1 MILGGGEKLVGSKL
15 IAAIILVTVA
25 LILYTWN
32 IFGMRKQLLKKHV
45 IGLSIA
51 WCCDL
56 IATILF
62 FLIGQQIKTKMT
74 PMVIF
79 HTWLGYLA
87 LILMLILVILVIRHW
102 RNSVHHLPANIRNY
116 ALISWV
122 IWIIDYL
129 AGMLMR

>member
-1 MILGGGEKLVGSKL
+1 MKSKL

-45 IGLSIA
+45 IGLIIA

-56 IATILF
+56 VATILF
-62 FLIGQQIKTKMT
+62 FLIGQQIKTRAT
-74 PMVIF
+74 SMVIF

-87 LILMLILVILVIRHW
+87 LILMLLLVIFVIRQW
-102 RNSVHHLPANIRNY
+102 KKSAHHLPANIRTY
-116 ALISWV
+116 AVISWV
-122 IWIIDYL
+122 IWIVDYL
-129 AGMLMR
+129 AGMMMR

>member
-1 MILGGGEKLVGSKL
+1 MGSKL

-25 LILYTWN
+25 LVLYTWT
-32 IFGMRKQLLKKHV
+32 IFAMRKQLLRKHV

-62 FLIGQQIKTKMT
+62 FLIGQQIKTKAT
-74 PMVIF
+74 AMVIF

-87 LILMLILVILVIRHW
+87 LILMLILVILVIRQW
-102 RNSVHHLPANIRNY
+102 RKSAHHMPASIRNY
-116 ALISWV
+116 AVISWV
-122 IWIIDYL
+122 IWIIDYI
-129 AGMLMR
+129 AGMMMR